1 MSIAHEGMDDMME
14 HGCRG
19 GVCLGGAVSR
29 LHTSYRCSY
38 STSSAQRMPGA
49 SCGPEASELEP
60 RK

>member
-29 LHTSYRCSY
+29 LHTSYRCS
-38 STSSAQRMPGA
+38 SAQRMPGA